1 MREIDSTRRHSMY
14 RTNFYGQI
22 INPLPLSAKSLHGNN
37 ILSGLPE
44 VPHAGVTFFASDPDG
59 FTKTPTAFERSFHQE
74 MTALNQ
80 RKSQLDTKVKEAKPE
95 TMTHGQQQ
103 SLMYEATLIERTKE
117 MLSYIVEHMQKC
129 AAAIV
134 SNFR

>member
-1 MREIDSTRRHSMY
+1 MY
-14 RTNFYGQI
+14 RTNFYGHI
-22 INPLPLSAKSLHGNN
+22 INPSAFGAKSLHGFN
-37 ILSGLPE
+37 ILPGLPE
-44 VPHAGVTFFASDPDG
+44 VPHAGNKFFASNPDG
-59 FTKTPTAFERSFHQE
+59 FTSISTAFERSFHQE